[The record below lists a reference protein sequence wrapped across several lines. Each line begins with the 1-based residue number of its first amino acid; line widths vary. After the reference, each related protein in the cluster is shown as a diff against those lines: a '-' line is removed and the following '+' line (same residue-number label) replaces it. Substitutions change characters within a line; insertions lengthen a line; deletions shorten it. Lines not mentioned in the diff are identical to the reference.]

1 MTPNKKICGAAE
13 KVQKAGTGAAV
24 CTVLTTS
31 RGQGASAQG
40 RDMALRYNLRYTFD
54 LGCRS
59 AQTTRGTSTSNRL
72 SRTLGNQE
80 LFVAKIARCV

>member
-13 KVQKAGTGAAV
+13 KVQKAGTGTGAAV

-40 RDMALRYNLRYTFD
+40 RDTALSYNLRYTPRPRMPVSTD
-54 LGCRS
+54 Y
-59 AQTTRGTSTSNRL
+59 TRY
-72 SRTLGNQE
+72 E
-80 LFVAKIARCV
+80 YE